1 MDSPECAVCYSATAN
16 CTLVCKH
23 AFCKDCVKEWYHK
36 SDDPTCPMCRRAMYF
51 KGMYKVAETWE
62 KERNDKKNEDVF
74 NEAFEAIFEEEED
87 SESESESDT
96 ESDVSWE
103 TWDGSQM
110 DELDV
115 ATTTE
120 EEVTSLDITELEIP
134 INTPL
139 WSPNTNYY
147 SDFLLQEIKELQK
160 DYQKAME
167 IGMDFDVYLENLE
180 YVFIETVRYV
190 WTEDDNIPKN
200 LFVSKHKNMFRNKR
214 FGKRIPSKNDMG
226 FTVVVYV
233 LC

>member
-74 NEAFEAIFEEEED
+74 NEAFEAIFEEEDVTMED
-87 SESESESDT
+87 SDSDA

-103 TWDGSQM
+103 TWGGSQM

-115 ATTTE
+115 AIE
-120 EEVTSLDITELEIP
+120 EEVTSLEIP
-134 INTPL
+134 ITHTP
-139 WSPNTNYY
+139 TVDYY
-147 SDFLLQEIKELQK
+147 SEFLLQEIKDLQK

-180 YVFIETVRYV
+180 YVFIETVKSI
-190 WTEDDNIPKN
+190 WTEDDNMPKN
-200 LFVSKHKNMFRNKR
+200 LFVSKHKNMIRNKR
-214 FGKRIPSKNDMG
+214 LGKRVPSKNDMG